1 MGLLAGLLVIYVR
14 RDVVRMARVAEWQPC
29 RVAATAHCM
38 GARVAATAQARAVGA
53 RAVGARAERRR
64 QCGEVVRGR
73 GQRR

>member
-38 GARVAATAQARAVGA
+38 GARVAATCTAQARAVGA
-53 RAVGARAERRR
+53 RAVGARAVGAARWWWW
-64 QCGEVVRGR
+64 
-73 GQRR
+73 